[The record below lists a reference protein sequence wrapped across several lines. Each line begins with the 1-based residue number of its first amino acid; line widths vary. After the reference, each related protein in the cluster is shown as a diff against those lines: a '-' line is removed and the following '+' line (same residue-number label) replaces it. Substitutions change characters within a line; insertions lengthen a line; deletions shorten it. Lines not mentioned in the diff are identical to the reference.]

1 MNTVIVFFFIIII
14 KVLVWHFSFYILI
27 CKTIDTV
34 ICINPGTNNGWYRYL
49 WFAWIEMS
57 VLYERQINCTVV
69 MMPVIVANK
78 ETGDSCARRL
88 SRGRERKL
96 VSKWSMNTKLHPT
109 QGLYF
114 RALVAM
120 LYTCTSTSSVNNKG
134 LISDNFSCHWCMCVC
149 VCERDRKC
157 ECGGVQVFPPPFC
170 HYCISYPI
178 I

>member
-1 MNTVIVFFFIIII
+1 
-14 KVLVWHFSFYILI
+14 
-27 CKTIDTV
+27 
-34 ICINPGTNNGWYRYL
+34 
-49 WFAWIEMS
+49 MS

-157 ECGGVQVFPPPFC
+157 EWGYKYSPLPFA
-170 HYCISYPI
+170 IIVSAILSYKLGASVSSFTSCNFMRKIWPLTLKTF
-178 I
+178 